1 MPQTEMILNG
11 DFSNSTNNSITGW
24 SGTDI
29 ETRNSDVYIS
39 GTGADQGRVA
49 ELNGGTGQTT
59 VIEQTFT
66 LDTNNTGDLSF
77 DFALRSSGNGGNG
90 ATANVDG
97 IRVEILD
104 SSGVVIFSE
113 DIFPTEA
120 TYQTFTTSVDFPSS
134 GDYTIRFTEL
144 GDNADGLGALLDNV
158 SLLVCFAGCTGIAT
172 PHGTVAAADLA
183 VGDLV
188 STANGPKP
196 IRWIARRHVSSDD
209 IDQNDLFAPVRVG
222 KGALGK
228 GLPENDLWVSR
239 QHRLLVSS
247 KVAQRMFGVSDVLL
261 PAIRLTCLDGIE
273 TDPSY
278 TDFDYIHILL
288 DAHEMLFAEGAPAE
302 SMLLGQLALKSLTP
316 EGVEEIKLIF
326 PDAIDAEQT
335 KVPFCEIPQGARQKK
350 LVARLHKNARPV
362 LEEFAAPF

>member
-1 MPQTEMILNG
+1 MILNG
-11 DFSNSTNNSITGW
+11 DFSDSTNTSITNW

-29 ETRNSDVYIS
+29 ETRNSNVYIS
-39 GTGADQGRVA
+39 GTGAEQGRVA
-49 ELNGGTGQTT
+49 ELNGGKNQVT

-77 DFALRSSGNGGNG
+77 DFALRSSSSG

-97 IRVEILD
+97 IRVEISD

-172 PHGTVAAADLA
+172 PSGTVPAADLA
-183 VGDLV
+183 IGDLV
-188 STANGPKP
+188 NTANGPKP
-196 IRWIARRHVSSDD
+196 IRWIARRHVSAKD
-209 IDQNDLFAPVRVG
+209 IAENNLFAPVRVS

-228 GLPENDLWVSR
+228 GLPEKDLWVSR

-247 KVAQRMFGVSDVLL
+247 KVAQRMFGVNDVLL
-261 PAIRLTCLDGIE
+261 PAIRLTCLDGIDI
-273 TDPSY
+273 DPAY

-288 DAHEMLFAEGAPAE
+288 DAHEILFAEGAPAE
-302 SMLLGQLALKSLTP
+302 SMLLGQLALNSLTP
-316 EGVEEIKLIF
+316 EGVQEIKLIF
-326 PDAIDAEQT
+326 PDAMDAEQT

-362 LEEFAAPF
+362 LEEYFAA